1 MQFLMRQQNGMLFAR
16 EMRPSKT
23 NRTIDMLNHYDFS
36 KGVRGKYARR
46 FAQGTNLVLLEP
58 DVAKALP
65 DAASVNETL
74 RTLAG
79 IIRRQKKVA
88 ATR

>member
-1 MQFLMRQQNGMLFAR
+1 MQRLPKTKPASVML
-16 EMRPSKT
+16 
-23 NRTIDMLNHYDFS
+23 DHYDFS
-36 KGVRGKYARR
+36 KGVRGKYAKR

-58 DVAKALP
+58 DVAKAFP

-74 RTLAG
+74 RALAG

-88 ATR
+88 VSR

>member
-1 MQFLMRQQNGMLFAR
+1 MQRLPKTKTASGML
-16 EMRPSKT
+16 
-23 NRTIDMLNHYDFS
+23 DHYDFS
-36 KGVRGKYARR
+36 KGLRGKYAKR

-58 DVAKALP
+58 DVAKAFP

-74 RTLAG
+74 RALAG

-88 ATR
+88 VSR

>member
-1 MQFLMRQQNGMLFAR
+1 MQRLPKTKPSSVML
-16 EMRPSKT
+16 
-23 NRTIDMLNHYDFS
+23 DHYDFS
-36 KGVRGKYARR
+36 KDVRGKYAKR

-58 DVAKALP
+58 DVAKAFP

-74 RTLAG
+74 RALAG

-88 ATR
+88 VSR